1 MCILVC
7 VCLCFCLYVYISLSE
22 RVAGGDYLLHLFLD
36 SVDLADEALDCLV
49 DIVVR
54 GDDLLEN
61 VDVELVWS

>member
-22 RVAGGDYLLHLFLD
+22 RVAGGDYLLYLLLD

-61 VDVELVWS
+61 VDVELVWC